1 MKLLKKYNYTTATS
15 HHAATGSRTYSV
27 AGMNL
32 PSVTTILA
40 KTKNQEYL
48 TRWRKKVGHEEAER
62 IFNLSSKRGTAMHK
76 FLENHI
82 KGTGYDDLTEI
93 GVEAK
98 AMANKIIN
106 EAFPPITEYYG
117 SEVTVHYTGL
127 YAGSTDLVC
136 MHNDME
142 TIVDFKQSNQ
152 AQEARV
158 GGRLLP
164 SNCRICHGP

>member
-1 MKLLKKYNYTTATS
+1 MKLLKKYNYTTAPATTT
-15 HHAATGSRTYSV
+15 TGSRTYSV

-82 KGTGYDDLTEI
+82 KGTGYDGPYRKLASKPKQWLT
-93 GVEAK
+93 K
-98 AMANKIIN
+98 
-106 EAFPPITEYYG
+106 
-117 SEVTVHYTGL
+117 
-127 YAGSTDLVC
+127 
-136 MHNDME
+136 
-142 TIVDFKQSNQ
+142 
-152 AQEARV
+152 
-158 GGRLLP
+158 LLMKL
-164 SNCRICHGP
+164 SLQ